1 MRTILLLAL
10 PALVLAGCTR
20 PGVPTEVQVKLV
32 QVPVR
37 AACPAKTEYDKL
49 KSSRPRPLREQPMPA
64 TAEERSAKT
73 AAQLGRFE
81 AEGGWADRAEAAL
94 DRCQVEEGLAPS
106 P

>member
-1 MRTILLLAL
+1 MKAL
-10 PALVLAGCTR
+10 ILVLGLAVAGCATTS
-20 PGVPTEVQVKLV
+20 GKPTEVRTVIQK
-32 QVPVR
+32 VPVR
-37 AACPAKTEYDKL
+37 AACPDKATYDKL
-49 KSSRPRPLREQPMPA
+49 KATRPRPLRTQAMPA

-94 DRCQVEEGLAPS
+94 DRCQLQEGVAPS